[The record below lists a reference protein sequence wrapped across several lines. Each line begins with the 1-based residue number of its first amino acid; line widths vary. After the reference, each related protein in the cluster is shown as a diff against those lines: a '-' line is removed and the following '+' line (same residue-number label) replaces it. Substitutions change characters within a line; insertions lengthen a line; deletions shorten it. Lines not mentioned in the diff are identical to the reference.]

1 MTRRLLA
8 SYLTITAFVLLI
20 LEVPLA
26 ITYERSE
33 RERVNAALERDA
45 NTIGAYS
52 QSALQSPRSND
63 VHTALLDLLH
73 RVAHNTNEHITVV
86 DKNGISIADSDNN
99 ASRVDYSKDTEI
111 REVLDLDH
119 PTNPTAPPAVH
130 LERFS
135 KRTNADML
143 FVAVPVV
150 LQRTLLGAVN
160 MSYSVSFLND
170 RVHRNWLS
178 LAFLAVVV
186 LAAVAIVGSLF
197 ARSVT
202 TPVRQLELA
211 VAAVARGDLTARAP
225 DNDGPPEVRRLAAE
239 FNDMARRLSA
249 LIGAQRAFVADA
261 SHELRT
267 PLTALRLRIEN
278 LAFAA
283 PEEIPAE
290 IDELSEEIGRL
301 NRVVD
306 GLLALARAEGR
317 RPDREMVD
325 VPAEVRARVDAWQ
338 PLAEEQD
345 VSVVCDAN
353 GHASAQVVRGAL
365 AQILDNYLAN
375 ALEVAPV
382 GSTIA
387 VHVERNGSHVAVHV
401 VDQGPGMAAEDRAR
415 AFDRFWRSS
424 TATPGRGS
432 GLGLAIVR
440 QLAEAS
446 GGSAALEAAPGGGT
460 DALVVLPTA

>member
-33 RERVNAALERDA
+33 RERVNSALERDA

-52 QSALQSPRSND
+52 QSALGSPKSRD
-63 VHTALLDLLH
+63 
-73 RVAHNTNEHITVV
+73 AHDNLEKFLRGVGERYNEHITVV
-86 DKNGISIADSDNN
+86 DKNGISIADSDT
-99 ASRVDYSKDTEI
+99 AKVGVDYSKDTEI

-119 PTNPTAPPAVH
+119 PDHPTAPPAVH

-135 KRTNADML
+135 PRAKADML
-143 FVAVPVV
+143 FVAVPVI
-150 LQRTLLGAVN
+150 LQKTLLGAVN

-186 LAAVAIVGSLF
+186 LGSVAIVGSLF

-202 TPVRQLELA
+202 GPVRQLELA

-225 DNDGPPEVRRLAAE
+225 DDDGPPEVRRLAAE

-283 PEEIPAE
+283 PEEIPDE

-306 GLLALARAEGR
+306 GLLALARA
-317 RPDREMVD
+317 
-325 VPAEVRARVDAWQ
+325 
-338 PLAEEQD
+338 
-345 VSVVCDAN
+345 
-353 GHASAQVVRGAL
+353 
-365 AQILDNYLAN
+365 
-375 ALEVAPV
+375 
-382 GSTIA
+382 
-387 VHVERNGSHVAVHV
+387 
-401 VDQGPGMAAEDRAR
+401 
-415 AFDRFWRSS
+415 
-424 TATPGRGS
+424 
-432 GLGLAIVR
+432 
-440 QLAEAS
+440 
-446 GGSAALEAAPGGGT
+446 
-460 DALVVLPTA
+460 